1 MKEYTLKLPVSA
13 MRNAL
18 KALDVTRKV
27 QAGIDAEIAALPVLD
42 AEMDGKRAL
51 EKREKDLEAFE
62 ARKKESSRIAL
73 EAIKAARE
81 ACLAEINRQT
91 VPSGADITGEH
102 EADFKLLEYG
112 LVSTP
117 EQLEQIASAHDAPAF
132 RAMVR
137 KYADDHEWTDF
148 SYFDKESS
156 VRAFTNDFFSQ
167 CEKAASAPSGYFG
180 MLLENHG
187 ELERQAVDSG
197 LSAEFAKGNTDGE

>member
-73 EAIKAARE
+73 EAIKAARTLP
-81 ACLAEINRQT
+81 ANMKQISSFWNM
-91 VPSGADITGEH
+91 
-102 EADFKLLEYG
+102 G
-112 LVSTP
+112 L
-117 EQLEQIASAHDAPAF
+117 
-132 RAMVR
+132 
-137 KYADDHEWTDF
+137 
-148 SYFDKESS
+148 
-156 VRAFTNDFFSQ
+156 
-167 CEKAASAPSGYFG
+167 
-180 MLLENHG
+180 
-187 ELERQAVDSG
+187 
-197 LSAEFAKGNTDGE
+197 